1 MNHRIGRRICAAVIL
16 IAAAAELTWAQDNW
30 HVVERHTTTRNNPSA
45 LASAAVGVGGTACG
59 ERARTAGEP
68 YTSIVQQINEASGT
82 SFPVYESIG
91 QTGPHAGTGGCVFY
105 NRVYLDLLLGRW
117 MNLQD
122 SDAIRP
128 MLYAIFAHEIGHQV
142 HGDTSP
148 GTKPARERE
157 LAADRFS
164 GFTLER
170 LGIRRLD
177 PTEVTQY
184 YQLTGDDFTGG
195 DGTHGSGA
203 DRAAA
208 FQDGWHRAEMGLR
221 EQDAEPAGGLGEP

>member
-1 MNHRIGRRICAAVIL
+1 MNYRIGRKIFAAVIF
-16 IAAAAELTWAQDNW
+16 IAAATGPIAAQNDW
-30 HVVERHTTTRNNPSA
+30 HIVERHTTTRNDSSTTPS
-45 LASAAVGVGGTACG
+45 TAIGAEGLVCG
-59 ERARTAGEP
+59 ERARAAGEP
-68 YTSIVQQINEASGT
+68 YVSIVQQINEASG
-82 SFPVYESIG
+82 SGFPVYETIG
-91 QTGPHAGTGGCVFY
+91 EAGPHAATGGCIFY
-105 NRVYLDLLLGRW
+105 NRAYLDMLLGRW

-122 SDAIRP
+122 ADAIRP
-128 MLYAIFAHEIGHQV
+128 MLYAIFAHEIGHQM
-142 HGDTSP
+142 HGDTTP

-164 GFTLER
+164 GFTLEL